1 MWIEGLKNAMA
12 MSHLMGTEPRLM
24 LEHSLVYP
32 GMTSG
37 LCWPAPSSSPIPA
50 PFPIPYPFEQKDE

>member
-1 MWIEGLKNAMA
+1 MQWP
-12 MSHLMGTEPRLM
+12 MSHLMGTEPRIM